1 MFGGLKNMFSMVDVK
16 QERDLV
22 TIEGISAYD
31 FKKDFGREWPAGL
44 VDNILTK
51 NSSGYRISFYAFF
64 VPDMIFVFRKIAG
77 NRYNRIQAPKYRYVA
92 DLIEKN
98 TWAVTTITE
107 QPGILD
113 FSLLAKMNVS
123 LMDHQVDFLNTYNL
137 RVPQYRLN
145 GYMLSLPAGT
155 GKTIA
160 ALALG
165 TCLDSDVFIIVAP
178 NNSLYTVW
186 EATIKSRFNEVPEV
200 WVSQDK
206 KPFTDS
212 CKFFIFH
219 FEALEKAK
227 QLVQSRRF
235 KKPFIVLDESHNFNE
250 ITAQRTNTFIEICQ
264 MLPTRNVIWSS
275 GTPIKALGAEV
286 IPFLSTVDPM
296 FKGRTVEIFKNVY
309 GMSRTRGIE
318 ILSNRIGLMSFKTD
332 KALVVTTEP
341 IVEDILVKTDDSSDY
356 TLENIRLDM
365 KAFIEER
372 TKFYKANFKSF
383 VETYEEA
390 LAAFEKSPYFDGER
404 KNYSQYKTFISQI
417 RKGYDPATMKDMVM
431 FCNKFEKGV
440 IAPALKQ
447 PLKNAFLDAR
457 SVVKYLELKIQG
469 ECLGRILG
477 RKRID
482 CYRSLVNSA
491 PLTGLIKDSAK
502 KTVIFTSYV
511 DVVDDV
517 SDRLTKDR
525 LNPLVVYGDT
535 NSMVTSIV
543 KRFETD
549 PNANPMIATFKS
561 LSTAVPLIVANS
573 IIMMNTP
580 FRDYE
585 YQQAVSRCH
594 RLGQDTQVYV
604 YRVLLDTGEEPNIST
619 RSKDIMEW
627 SMQQVNQLL
636 GINVAA
642 DSSVALESVD
652 MTHDAV
658 FGTTMEEPQR
668 LALPSVESRSLN
680 W

>member
-1 MFGGLKNMFSMVDVK
+1 MLGGFKSFFSMLDVK
-16 QERDLV
+16 QVGNVV
-22 TIEGISAYD
+22 TIEGISMFD
-31 FKKDFGREWPAGL
+31 FKKDVSRLWPVSLIENMLLKTSGSYRLA
-44 VDNILTK
+44 VD
-51 NSSGYRISFYAFF
+51 AFF
-64 VPDMIFVFRKIAG
+64 VTDLIYIFRRMAG
-77 NRYNRIQAPKYRYVA
+77 NRYNRIQGPKYLYMA
-92 DLIEKN
+92 ELLEKN
-98 TWAVTTITE
+98 TWAITTVTE

-113 FSLLAKMNVS
+113 YSQLTRLNIS
-123 LMDHQVDFLNTYNL
+123 LMDHQMDFLNTYDKL
-137 RVPQYRLN
+137 VPQYQLQ
-145 GYMLSLPAGT
+145 GYLLSLPAGT

-160 ALALG
+160 SLALG
-165 TCLDSDVFIIVAP
+165 SCLNSDVFIIVAP

-186 EATIKSRFNEVPEV
+186 EATIKSRFNDIPEV
-200 WVSQDK
+200 WISQDK
-206 KPFTDS
+206 KPFPPN
-212 CKFFIFH
+212 CKFFVFH

-227 QLVQSRRF
+227 MLVQSRTF
-235 KKPFIVLDESHNFNE
+235 KKPFLVLDESHNFNE
-250 ITAQRTNTFIEICQ
+250 ITSQRTNQFIELCQ
-264 MLPTRNVIWSS
+264 MLPTRNVVWSS

-286 IPFLSTVDPM
+286 IPFLTTVDPM
-296 FKGRTVEIFKNVY
+296 FKGKVVDTFKAVF
-309 GMSRTRGIE
+309 GMNRTRGIE

-332 KALVVTTEP
+332 KAQVVSSEP
-341 IVEDILVKTDDSSDY
+341 MVKDIKVETQDASQY
-356 TLENIRLDM
+356 TLEAIRLDM

-372 TKFYKANFKSF
+372 TKYYKANFDSF
-383 VETYEEA
+383 VSIYEEA
-390 LAAFEKSPYFDGER
+390 LHHFEQSAHFEHEK
-404 KNYSQYKTFISQI
+404 KNYQQYRTFIAQI
-417 RKGYDPATMKDMVM
+417 RKGYDPVTMKDMVV
-431 FCNKFEKGV
+431 FCNSYEKRV
-440 IAPALKQ
+440 IAPTLPQ

-482 CYRSLVNSA
+482 CYRSLVKAA
-491 PLTGLIKDSAK
+491 PLKQLIKDAAK

-517 SDRLTKDR
+517 TAKLNQEK

-535 NSMVTSIV
+535 NAMVTSIV
-543 KRFETD
+543 RRFEND
-549 PNANPMIATFKS
+549 PKANPMVATFKS

-627 SMQQVNQLL
+627 SMQQVNLLL
-636 GINVAA
+636 GIDTGT
-642 DSSVALESVD
+642 DSSVALESAD
-652 MTHDAV
+652 LTHEMV
-658 FGTTMEEPQR
+658 FGSSMDQEIGLIATT
-668 LALPSVESRSLN
+668 ESRSLN